1 MIIRLHSNWVR
12 EVKCQSSHQKRDKYK
27 LLMLINPL
35 QRIKTS
41 HQKTSKNLL
50 HKMEIIQLSAINKT
64 RNKIKRNI
72 SHQLAKNKNHQKK
85 EDNKMMMR
93 RNSQDKNLKRKNL
106 IMIQKK

>member
-1 MIIRLHSNWVR
+1 MIIRSHNNWVR

-35 QRIKTS
+35 QRIKIN

-64 RNKIKRNI
+64 LNKIKRNI
-72 SHQLAKNKNHQKK
+72 S
-85 EDNKMMMR
+85 R
-93 RNSQDKNLKRKNL
+93 
-106 IMIQKK
+106 